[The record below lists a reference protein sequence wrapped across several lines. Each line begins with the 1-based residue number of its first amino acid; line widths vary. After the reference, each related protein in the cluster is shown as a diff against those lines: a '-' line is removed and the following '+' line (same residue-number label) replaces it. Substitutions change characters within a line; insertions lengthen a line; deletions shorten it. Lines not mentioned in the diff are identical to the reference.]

1 MVLLVLD
8 PMKLCANA
16 LHLVCKGALLTSES
30 LCNLAIRNFWIV
42 ETHLDDTV
50 SIRVKFAETSNEMF
64 QKIMIR
70 DNGFNGR
77 PIIRNIIRE
86 GAFTVWKWI
95 IERYGVRSMV
105 FTEITLTVTLP

>member
-1 MVLLVLD
+1 
-8 PMKLCANA
+8 
-16 LHLVCKGALLTSES
+16 
-30 LCNLAIRNFWIV
+30 
-42 ETHLDDTV
+42 
-50 SIRVKFAETSNEMF
+50 MF

-86 GAFTVWKWI
+86 GTFTVWKWI